1 MGGRNTV
8 RRLEEPIISYPL
20 VQPPPSTLEEHEAK
34 PAATCSRS
42 DYTQLVRSRVGSEQ
56 SWKCLSAKPILSSQP
71 LSWRVYFS
79 VIV

>member
-20 VQPPPSTLEEHEAK
+20 VQPSPSTLEKHEAK
-34 PAATCSRS
+34 PAATCSRP
-42 DYTQLVRSRVGSEQ
+42 DYTQLVRSRVGSEH
-56 SWKCLSAKPILSSQP
+56 WLPAKPILSSQP
-71 LSWRVYFS
+71 LSWRVYFP